1 MGRASAS
8 GTGCVRRTART
19 GAAAAV
25 LFCDLDGF
33 KRINDTG
40 GHAAGD
46 AVLVEVARRL
56 RSVLRAEDSIA
67 RVGGDEF
74 VLVVDALPAENGTG
88 NPAGGALAAQVAER
102 IRTVLAAPIT
112 YGGREYVVSAS
123 VGMVLVRRGVS
134 AQEALRD
141 ATPRCTGRSNWARTE
156 SNCSTTRCGCT
167 RSSVRTSNRP

>member
-1 MGRASAS
+1 MTPSPPRTGWTRWRPRTLPSFEQRTGKLPPYRRGRASAS

-56 RSVLRAEDSIA
+56 RSVLRAEDSI
-67 RVGGDEF
+67 
-74 VLVVDALPAENGTG
+74 
-88 NPAGGALAAQVAER
+88 
-102 IRTVLAAPIT
+102 
-112 YGGREYVVSAS
+112 
-123 VGMVLVRRGVS
+123 
-134 AQEALRD
+134 
-141 ATPRCTGRSNWARTE
+141 
-156 SNCSTTRCGCT
+156 
-167 RSSVRTSNRP
+167 